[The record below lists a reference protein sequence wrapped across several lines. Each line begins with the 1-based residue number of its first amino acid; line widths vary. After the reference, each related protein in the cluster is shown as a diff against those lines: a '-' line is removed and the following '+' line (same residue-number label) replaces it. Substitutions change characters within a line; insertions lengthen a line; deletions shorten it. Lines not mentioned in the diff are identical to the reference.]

1 MKNKTF
7 SALDIIESL
16 INEMWLVSFVTCV
29 DLILFTIAFE
39 FKLKSR
45 NLVAFTLSTHGYNV
59 HWKILLI
66 CSSVSYFYSL
76 QFKVFLT

>member
-45 NLVAFTLSTHGYNV
+45 NLVAFTLLTHGYM
-59 HWKILLI
+59 HWKILLMSQI
-66 CSSVSYFYSL
+66 LFVLF
-76 QFKVFLT
+76 